1 MTARGFTLV
10 ELLVAMTVLGLI
22 ALSLL
27 SSLRL
32 GATVWQRS
40 DGQGRSVEQIE
51 LAATTLR
58 STLTAAYP
66 FLAAADPTDI
76 HILFDGTAQHIRFL
90 APAPD
95 ALGGAGLARF
105 DVAAEPGENGLRL
118 TIAATP
124 ELANDGFAVRRPAV
138 LLDGLDRLSF
148 GYYGPDQPGSVPSWH
163 ESWADRSSLPRMIR
177 ISAGFAPGDS
187 NYWPELI
194 VAPQIA
200 ADEGCVFDPLGH
212 RCQGR

>member
-22 ALSLL
+22 ALSVLG
-27 SSLRL
+27 SLRL

-58 STLTAAYP
+58 STLTTAYP
-66 FLAAADPTDI
+66 FLATVDPTDV
-76 HILFDGTAQHIRFL
+76 HILFDGTARHIGFL

-95 ALGGAGLARF
+95 ALGGAGLAHF
-105 DVAAEPGENGLRL
+105 DVAAESDKNGLRL

-124 ELANDGFAVRRPAV
+124 ELASEGFAARRPAV
-138 LLDGLDRLSF
+138 LLDGLHHLSF
-148 GYYGPDQPGSVPSWH
+148 AYYGPDQPGSAPSWH
-163 ESWADRSSLPRMIR
+163 ETWTDRSSLPNMIR

-187 NYWPELI
+187 SYWPELI

-200 ADEGCVFDPLGH
+200 ADAGCVFDPLGH